1 MAEQQ
6 NSGGDSSMQNYNS
19 TKQNSYTKGL
29 NKDFNDS
36 FIPEGVWTNAINAV
50 TNSHLGDAGTI
61 GNEPSTL
68 FCTRTVLEVIG
79 LIRRDS
85 DTWFVFSTDDVS
97 SEIGIFTESTCTYEL
112 SVRNACLGFKRSHLI
127 TGVTQVNY
135 DCTYTVFFADGLN
148 PDRQFNPDKIP
159 WQIKM
164 YDLTNPECPIPIY
177 YEPKQLD
184 CNKLRLHYLVKPPC
198 YTLEKSNS
206 AGSLFNGS
214 YQATV
219 AYTINGLRVTDY
231 FTLSNTAAIWSHE
244 NTGGSLDL
252 VFTQLDTTF
261 EEYELTLIGTVN
273 SQTTAKK
280 IGNYST
286 TQNTVHIDNAND
298 THPTIPLS
306 DIPVTQAIY
315 DTSDKMF
322 SLNFYLLRSGVKT
335 KFDFNYQPIAN
346 QIVTKWVAVEYPAD
360 FYYIKGNNETGYMR
374 DEVYSFFIRWV
385 YNTGDKSAS
394 YHIPGRPALPSDVIP
409 VSNSDVLPYDID
421 PATNQ
426 APKWR
431 VYNTGSTLGG
441 GSSTLPNGG
450 KVTGAGY
457 MGYWESEEHYPVK
470 PNVYNSN
477 LQLGAPVPYPGTAPT
492 DYDLCGG
499 NIRHHK
505 FPDDSLVPLYN
516 DSNKTITLLGVKFEN
531 IMVPVDLA
539 GNPLRN
545 VVGYEILRGSREGN
559 KSIIAKGIINNM
571 WEFDI
576 PGQTGTKGLYQSYPY
591 NDLRPD
597 HFLRYQS
604 WFTPGQPNEHD
615 DTGNAMTVYKQN
627 YFTFHSPEFKFSSTY
642 LNPSE
647 IKLYGEYN
655 GDCYGNFDTPYGH
668 PREKIPS
675 QGAFIGCLL
684 VGLGLAIIAFTGEKD
699 RQAGNTATP
708 TSVTANNTIGAASTP
723 TGIAVANAAA
733 AMGATGWSA
742 GFKAGFTNGTDSGVN
757 FPTTST
763 KDTPMSVLSPV
774 GKSGDLFDQILGYAQ
789 KLSLIASTGGFFLA
803 QGFSTTM
810 KGFMEFIP
818 YVQYALQFNSH
829 AFYNVVK
836 KVNQGNT
843 RREVKSSRFVNSS
856 VQQFDITYVV
866 NNLYRPN
873 TAVINTINTFSNPST
888 TDNTRNTIYDLGM
901 WDRPTETIKTKAS
914 SYYAGLKLDY
924 KSQYGQL
931 NSIVQIPIGTCV
943 QPTKANLGTK
953 YNSQV
958 YFGGDVYINR
968 YTELN
973 KFPLFNNWMV
983 DFPDGT
989 EYNYKLHANLP
1000 YPRYYADFSAIDIN
1014 DIKITGFPKFNV
1026 SGSGFIGKVTGII
1039 NFFKDL
1045 VTKLGGFITNPV
1057 NAIGQLVSGPSFK
1070 YHMDRNPSDYNVS
1083 FSNILNS
1090 KFYIKNAYFYLF
1102 VNGVRDFY
1110 CESEINLADRDYG
1123 AQTYEQFYNPYGFT
1137 NLSQLFRSDIIKV
1150 PEFYK
1155 YDFSMSVS
1163 RSIASFASWGKMLP
1177 LGYDPA
1183 ISESCFSYYPT
1194 RLIYSLQQQYEQSR
1208 DNWRIFLS
1216 NNYKDFENVITNIK
1230 PINRTGAV
1238 ILFDDAVPTTIN
1250 GVDEL
1255 QTSTGN
1261 RITVGDA
1268 GLFNQSFQALTNSEL
1283 ELEYGSCQSTR
1294 SVINTTYGVF
1304 WMSQRNG
1311 KIMQLA
1317 GNQIVDIAMNGM
1329 RYWFAENLKYQ
1340 LLKYYPTY
1348 PFTDNPVKG
1357 VGCQVAYDNQY
1368 EILYFTKTDYRPIDS
1383 TTTIYDP
1390 ETEKFK
1396 VKSYSYKFTLSY
1408 GVNPNYDILN
1418 NTVFDGTING
1428 NPIALCQY
1436 TTAGGILEFVK
1447 CINDN
1452 LTSLPEID
1460 NVVYTIGATSFTF
1473 IIYPTD
1479 PKTPITFNL
1488 FYNQDVNAVP
1498 VDDVPVDVHEFEYKY
1513 IDPSDTEYFEDCSWT
1528 ISYDPKTKMW
1538 LSFHDWHPDLM
1549 FSSNDHFY
1557 SIKDNGFWKHNSV
1570 CNSYNVYYGKNYGW
1584 EVEFPMNTIVNVT
1597 TIKSIEYYMEAFKYN
1612 NNCVDRYHVLDGNFD
1627 QAMIYNTEQTSGL
1640 LNLHIKPKNNPVAL
1654 INYPKINADSIDIH
1668 VAKEENKYR
1677 FNQFWDV
1684 VSDRGEMDG
1693 KEFTIFETECNGYR
1707 KNLNAN
1713 AVNYSKSPLE
1723 RKKFRHYGNRL
1734 VLRKFDS
1741 QNLKMNLKIVAT
1753 KETLSPR

>member
-6 NSGGDSSMQNYNS
+6 NNDNSGLQNYNS

-36 FIPEGVWTNAINAV
+36 FVPEGVWTNAINAV

-85 DTWFVFSTDDVS
+85 DTWYVFSTDDVS
-97 SEIGIFTESTCTYEL
+97 SEIGLFTESKCTYERYVT
-112 SVRNACLGFKRSHLI
+112 SGCLGFKKSHLI
-127 TGVTQVNY
+127 TGVTQTNY

-148 PDRQFNPDKIP
+148 PDRFFNADKIP
-159 WQIKM
+159 WMIKY
-164 YDLTNPECPIPIY
+164 YDNTNPECPIPVY
-177 YEPKQLD
+177 YDPPQLNCD
-184 CNKLRLHYLVKPPC
+184 KLRLHYLVTPPC
-198 YTLEKSNS
+198 YRLEKSAS

-214 YQATV
+214 YQVVV

-231 FTLSNTAAIWSHE
+231 FSLSNTAAIWSHD

-252 VFTQLDTTF
+252 VFTQLDNTF
-261 EEYELTLIGTVN
+261 EEYEVTLISTVN
-273 SQTTAKK
+273 SQTLAKK

-286 TQNTVHIDNAND
+286 TQYTVHIDNAND

-306 DIPVTQAIY
+306 DIPVNQAVY

-322 SLNFYLLRSGVKT
+322 SLNYYLLRSGVKT
-335 KFDFNYQPIAN
+335 KFDFNYQPLAN
-346 QIVTKWVAVEYPAD
+346 QIVTKWVQVEYPAD
-360 FYYIKGNNETGYMR
+360 FYYIKGNNETGYLR

-394 YHIPGRPALPSDVIP
+394 YHIPGRPALPSDLILVGGQ
-409 VSNSDVLPYDID
+409 DVLPYDNNG
-421 PATNQ
+421 ATSAQ
-426 APKWR
+426 KWR
-431 VYNTGSTLGG
+431 VYNTASALSGSGN
-441 GSSTLPNGG
+441 LPQGG
-450 KVTGAGY
+450 KIINTGY

-477 LQLGAPVPYPGTAPT
+477 LGLGAQLPYPGTNIT
-492 DYDLCGG
+492 DYDLCGA

-505 FPDDSLVPLYN
+505 FPDDQLAPIYV
-516 DSNKTITLLGVKFEN
+516 DSNKTIQLLGVKFEN
-531 IMVPVDLA
+531 IMPPVDLA
-539 GNPLRN
+539 GKPLKN
-545 VVGYEILRGSREGN
+545 VIGYEILRGSREGN
-559 KSIIAKGIINNM
+559 KSIVAKGIINNM
-571 WEFDI
+571 YVFDLPNQ
-576 PGQTGTKGLYQSYPY
+576 PGQQGLYQNYPY

-597 HFLRYQS
+597 HFLFSQK
-604 WFTPGQPNEHD
+604 WFVPQQAGDFNN
-615 DTGNAMTVYKQN
+615 TGSPMDIYKKD
-627 YFTFHSPEFKFSSTY
+627 YFTFHSPEFKFSSSY

-647 IKLYGEYN
+647 IKLYKEYN
-655 GDCYGNFDTPYGH
+655 GTSFGNFEYPYGH

-675 QGAFIGCLL
+675 QGAFLGCLL
-684 VGLGLAIIAFTGEKD
+684 VGLGMAIIAFIGEKD

-708 TSVTANNTIGAASTP
+708 TAQTANNAIAAVSSP
-723 TGIAVANAAA
+723 AGPAVANAAA
-733 AMGATGWSA
+733 GMGAVAWRA
-742 GFKAGFTNGTDSGVN
+742 GAKFGMSSGFDSGVN

-763 KDTPMSVLSPV
+763 KDTPMSALSPT

-789 KLSLIASTGGFFLA
+789 KLSLIATTGGFFLA

-829 AFYNVVK
+829 VFYNTSK
-836 KVNQGNT
+836 IVNVGNT

-856 VQQFDITYVV
+856 VQQFDVKYLV

-873 TAVINTINTFSNPST
+873 TAVINTTNTFNNPST
-888 TDNTRNTIYDLGM
+888 VDDTRNTLYDLSM
-901 WDRPTETIKTKAS
+901 WNNPFDTIKKTS
-914 SYYAGLKLDY
+914 SCYYAGLKLDY

-931 NSIVQIPIGTCV
+931 NSIVQLPIGTCV
-943 QPTKANLGTK
+943 QPTKANLGAR
-953 YNSQV
+953 YNSPV

-983 DFPDGT
+983 DLPDGT
-989 EYNYKLHANLP
+989 EYNYKFHANVP
-1000 YPRYYADFSAIDIN
+1000 YPRYWANFSAIDIN
-1014 DIKITGFPKFNV
+1014 DIKITGFPSFNV
-1026 SGSGFIGKVTGII
+1026 SGSGFIGKLRGII
-1039 NFFKDL
+1039 RFFGDL
-1045 VTKLGGFITNPV
+1045 VTKLGQFATNPV
-1057 NAIGQLVSGPSFK
+1057 QAISNFVSGPSFK
-1070 YHMDRNPSDYNVS
+1070 YHMDRNPSDYTVN
-1083 FSNILNS
+1083 FKNILNS
-1090 KFYIKNAYFYLF
+1090 KFYINNAYFYLF

-1123 AQTYEQFYNPYGFT
+1123 AQPYEQYYNPYGFT
-1137 NLSQLFRSDIIKV
+1137 NLSALFRSDIIRV

-1163 RSIASFASWGKMLP
+1163 STVTSFASWGKMLP
-1177 LGYDPA
+1177 NGYDPA
-1183 ISESCFSYYPT
+1183 ISETCFSYYPT

-1238 ILFDDAVPTTIN
+1238 ILFDDAIPTTIN

-1261 RITVGDA
+1261 RITIGDA

-1317 GNQIVDIAMNGM
+1317 GNQIIDISMNGM
-1329 RYWFAENLKYQ
+1329 RFWFAENLKYQ
-1340 LLKYYPTY
+1340 LLKYYPNY

-1368 EILYFTKTDYRPIDS
+1368 EILYFNKTDYRPKFPLTTVFDEDS
-1383 TTTIYDP
+1383 G
-1390 ETEKFK
+1390 KFK
-1396 VKSYSYKFTLSY
+1396 VKSYSYKFKLTY
-1408 GVNPNYDILN
+1408 GINPDYDILN
-1418 NTVFDGTING
+1418 NTVLDGTING
-1428 NPIALCQY
+1428 NPFPLCQY
-1436 TTAGGILEFVK
+1436 TTSGGIVQFV
-1447 CINDN
+1447 NDIYDALN
-1452 LTSLPEID
+1452 SFPEID
-1460 NVVYTIGATSFTF
+1460 NVVYNIGNSAFTF
-1473 IIYPTD
+1473 TIYPTN
-1479 PKTPITFNL
+1479 TLLPIAFDL
-1488 FYNQDVNAVP
+1488 FYNQDASAIPPDDTP
-1498 VDDVPVDVHEFEYKY
+1498 VIVQEFEYKY
-1513 IDPSDTEYFEDCSWT
+1513 VDPSDAKYFDDCSWT
-1528 ISYDPKTKMW
+1528 ISYDPKIKMW

-1570 CNSYNVYYGKNYGW
+1570 CDSYNVYYDKNYGW
-1584 EVEFPMNTIVNVT
+1584 EVEFPMNTIVTVT

-1654 INYPKINADSIDIH
+1654 LNYPKINADSIDIH

-1713 AVNYSKSPLE
+1713 AVNYSKSPLQ

>member
-1 MAEQQ
+1 MAEKQND
-6 NSGGDSSMQNYNS
+6 NSGSMQNYNS

-50 TNSHLGDAGTI
+50 TASHLGESGTI
-61 GNEPSTL
+61 GNESSTL

-85 DTWFVFSTDDVS
+85 DTWYVFSTDDVS
-97 SEIGIFTESTCTYEL
+97 SEIGLFTESKCTYERY
-112 SVRNACLGFKRSHLI
+112 VTNGCLGFKKSNLI
-127 TGVTQVNY
+127 TGVTQANY
-135 DCTYTVFFADGLN
+135 DCTFTVFFADGLN
-148 PDRQFNPDKIP
+148 PDRAFNADKIP
-159 WQIKM
+159 WQIKT

-184 CNKLRLHYLVKPPC
+184 CNKLRLHYLVNTPC
-198 YTLEKSNS
+198 YSLEKSNS
-206 AGSLFNGS
+206 AGTLFNGS
-214 YQATV
+214 YQVAV
-219 AYTINGLRVTDY
+219 AYTINGLRVSNY
-231 FTLSNTAAIWSHE
+231 FNLSNTAAIWSHE
-244 NTGGSLDL
+244 NSGGSLDL
-252 VFTQLDTTF
+252 VFTQIDTTF
-261 EEYELTLIGTVN
+261 EEYEVALISTIK
-273 SQTTAKK
+273 SQTTVKK

-286 TQNTVHIDNAND
+286 TQTRVHIDNNND
-298 THPTIPLS
+298 ILPTVPLS
-306 DIPVTQAIY
+306 DIPINQAIY

-346 QIVTKWVAVEYPAD
+346 QIVTKWVQVEYPAN
-360 FYYIKGNNETGYMR
+360 YYQDGNNETGYLR

-394 YHIPGRPALPSDVIP
+394 YHIPGRPATVNDVIS
-409 VSNSDVLPYDID
+409 VGGQDVLPYDNNG
-421 PATNQ
+421 ATT

-431 VYNTGSTLGG
+431 VYNTARQLGG
-441 GSSTLPNGG
+441 SGTLPNGG
-450 KVTGAGY
+450 KIVNTGY

-470 PNVYNSN
+470 PAVYNSN
-477 LQLGAPVPYPGTAPT
+477 LGLGATVPYPGTAPS

-505 FPDDSLVPLYN
+505 FPDDVTASIYN
-516 DSNKTITLLGVKFEN
+516 DANKSIQLLGVKFEN

-539 GNPLRN
+539 GDPIKN

-559 KSIIAKGIINNM
+559 KSIVAKGIINNM
-571 WEFDI
+571 GEFEV
-576 PGQTGTKGLYQSYPY
+576 PNQTGVKALYQNYPY
-591 NDLRPD
+591 NSLQPD
-597 HFLRYQS
+597 YFLRKQA
-604 WFTPGQPNEHD
+604 WVTPYLPSDHNDYGEPMD
-615 DTGNAMTVYKQN
+615 VYKRD
-627 YFTFHSPEFKFSSTY
+627 YFTFHSPEFRFQSSY

-647 IKLYGEYN
+647 VKIYNEYV
-655 GDCYGNFDTPYGH
+655 GTSFGNFEYPYGH

-684 VGLGLAIIAFTGEKD
+684 VGLGLAIAAFTGDKD
-699 RQAGNTATP
+699 RENSNVGTPTALTATQTIAATVQPALGNTVAT
-708 TSVTANNTIGAASTP
+708 S
-723 TGIAVANAAA
+723 AAA
-733 AMGATGWSA
+733 LGAVGWGA
-742 GFKAGFTNGTDSGVN
+742 GVRIGTSSGSSVN
-757 FPTTST
+757 VAYPKTMT
-763 KDTPMSVLSPV
+763 KDSPLATLSPT
-774 GKSGDLFDQILGYAQ
+774 GKSGDLFDQILAYAQ

-810 KGFMEFIP
+810 KAFMEFIP

-829 AFYNVVK
+829 AFYNQTK
-836 KVNQGNT
+836 APKPNNT
-843 RREVKSSRFVNSS
+843 RREINSSRFVNST
-856 VQQFDITYVV
+856 VQQFNVTYAV
-866 NNLYRPN
+866 NNLYRPS
-873 TAVINTINTFSNPST
+873 TAVINTINTIADPST
-888 TDNTRNTIYDLGM
+888 IDSSRRTVNQLGIWDNPTKTVSNT
-901 WDRPTETIKTKAS
+901 TS
-914 SYYAGLKLDY
+914 CYYAGLKLDY

-931 NSIVQIPIGTCV
+931 NSIVQIPIGTCT
-943 QPTKANLGTK
+943 QTTKPNLGTK

-973 KFPLFNNWMV
+973 KFPLFTNWMV

-989 EYNYKLHANLP
+989 EYNYKFHANIP
-1000 YPRYYADFSAIDIN
+1000 YPRYYANFSPIDIN
-1014 DIKITGFPKFNV
+1014 QIKITAFPKFNV
-1026 SGSGFIGKVTGII
+1026 QGGNLIAKVKGII
-1039 NFFKDL
+1039 RFFRDL
-1045 VTKLGGFITNPV
+1045 VVRLGQFAYDPI
-1057 NAIGQLVSGPSFK
+1057 NALGNIAAGPSLL
-1070 YHMDRNPSDYNVS
+1070 YHMDRSPSSYTVN

-1090 KFYIKNAYFYLF
+1090 KFYIKDAYFYLF

-1110 CESEINLADRDYG
+1110 CESEVNLADRDYG
-1123 AQTYEQFYNPYGFT
+1123 TQGYEQFYNPTGFT
-1137 NLSQLFRSDIIKV
+1137 NLSELFRSDIIKV
-1150 PEFYK
+1150 PEFFK
-1155 YDFSMSVS
+1155 YDFSMSVA
-1163 RSIASFASWGKMLP
+1163 RTVTSFASWGKMLP
-1177 LGYDPA
+1177 IGYDPA

-1194 RLIYSLQQQYEQSR
+1194 RMVYSLQQQYEQSR

-1216 NNYKDFENVITNIK
+1216 NNYKDFENVVTSVK

-1268 GLFNQSFQALTNSEL
+1268 GLFNQSFQALTNSDL
-1283 ELEYGSCQSTR
+1283 ELEYASCQSTR

-1317 GNQIVDIAMNGM
+1317 GNQIVDISMNGM
-1329 RYWFAENLKYQ
+1329 RYWFIENLKYQ
-1340 LLKYYPTY
+1340 LLKYYPNY
-1348 PFTDNPVKG
+1348 PYTDNPVKG
-1357 VGCQVAYDNQY
+1357 IGCQVAYDNQY
-1368 EILYFTKTDYRPIDS
+1368 ELLYFSKTDYRPKDFTN
-1383 TTTIYDP
+1383 TTFD
-1390 ETEKFK
+1390 EESGKFK
-1396 VKSYSYKFTLSY
+1396 VKSYSYNFTLTY
-1408 GVNPNYDILN
+1408 GTNPSYDILN

-1428 NPIALCQY
+1428 VQISPCQY
-1436 TTAGGILEFVK
+1436 TTAAGILNFVK
-1447 CINDN
+1447 CINDI
-1452 LTSLPEID
+1452 LVARPEIE

-1473 IIYPTD
+1473 KIYLKNPLV
-1479 PKTPITFNL
+1479 PVVFEL
-1488 FYNQDVNAVP
+1488 FYNQDASAIP
-1498 VDDVPVDVHEFEYKY
+1498 PDDTPIDVEELQYKY
-1513 IDPSDTEYFEDCSWT
+1513 IDPSDSEYFEDCSWT
-1528 ISYDPKTKMW
+1528 ISYDPKSKMW

-1549 FSSNDHFY
+1549 FSSNDHIY
-1557 SIKDNGFWKHNSV
+1557 SIKDNGFWKHNV
-1570 CNSYNVYYGKNYGW
+1570 LCDSYNVYYGKNYGW
-1584 EVEFPMNTIVNVT
+1584 EVEFPVNTIVTIT
-1597 TIKSIEYYMEAFKYN
+1597 TIKSIEYYMEVFKYN
-1612 NNCVDRYHVLDGNFD
+1612 NNCHDGYHVLDGNFD

-1684 VSDRGEMDG
+1684 VSDRGEMSG

-1713 AVNYSKSPLE
+1713 AVNYSKSPLQ

-1734 VLRKFDS
+1734 ILRKFDS
-1741 QNLKMNLKIVAT
+1741 QDLKMNLKIVAT

>member
-6 NSGGDSSMQNYNS
+6 NSGGGSNMQNYNS

-29 NKDFNDS
+29 SKDFNDS

-50 TNSHLGDAGTI
+50 TSSHSGDAGTI

-79 LIRRDS
+79 LVRRDS

-97 SEIGIFTESTCTYEL
+97 SEIGIFTESTCAYEIA
-112 SVRNACLGFKRSHLI
+112 VNNGCLGFKKSNLI
-127 TGVTQVNY
+127 TGVTQTNY

-148 PDRQFNPDKIP
+148 PDRAFNPDKTP

-184 CNKLRLHYLVKPPC
+184 CNKLRLHYLVNTPC
-198 YTLEKSNS
+198 YSLENSNS

-214 YQATV
+214 YQVAV
-219 AYTINGLRVTDY
+219 AYTINGLRVSNY
-231 FTLSNTAAIWSHE
+231 FNLSNTAAIWSHE

-252 VFTQLDTTF
+252 VFTQIDTTF
-261 EEYELTLIGTVN
+261 EEYEVALISTVN
-273 SQTTAKK
+273 SQTMVKK

-286 TQNTVHIDNAND
+286 TQTRVHIDIAND
-298 THPTIPLS
+298 TFATIPLS
-306 DIPVTQAIY
+306 DIPVNQAIY
-315 DTSDKMF
+315 DTSDKIF

-335 KFDFNYQPIAN
+335 KFDFNYQPLAN
-346 QIVTKWVAVEYPAD
+346 QIVTKWVQVEYPAN
-360 FYYIKGNNETGYMR
+360 YYALGNNQTGYMR

-394 YHIPGRPALPSDVIP
+394 YHIPGRPALANDLILVGGQ
-409 VSNSDVLPYDID
+409 DVLPYDNSGN
-421 PATNQ
+421 TT

-431 VYNTGSTLGG
+431 VYNTAKAIG
-441 GSSTLPNGG
+441 GSGTLPNGG
-450 KVTGAGY
+450 VIKNTGY

-470 PNVYNSN
+470 PSVYNSN
-477 LQLGAPVPYPGTAPT
+477 LGLGATVPYPGTAPT

-505 FPDDSLVPLYN
+505 FPDDGTAPIYD
-516 DSNKTITLLGVKFEN
+516 DSTKGIQLLGVKFEN

-539 GNPLRN
+539 GKPIKNI
-545 VVGYEILRGSREGN
+545 VGYEILRGSREGN
-559 KSIIAKGIINNM
+559 RSIIAKGVINNM

-576 PGQTGTKGLYQSYPY
+576 PDQTGAKGLYQNYPF
-591 NDLRPD
+591 NCLQPD
-597 HFLRYQS
+597 YFLRKDAWY
-604 WFTPGQPNEHD
+604 TPYKPSDHEDSSNP
-615 DTGNAMTVYKQN
+615 MTIYKKD
-627 YFTFHSPEFKFSSTY
+627 YFSFHTPEFKFTSTY

-647 IKLYGEYN
+647 IKVYNEYIGTSN
-655 GDCYGNFDTPYGH
+655 GNFAFPYGH
-668 PREKIPS
+668 PEEKIPS

-684 VGLGLAIIAFTGEKD
+684 VGLGMAIAAFTGDKSRENSNIGSATT
-699 RQAGNTATP
+699 QTSTQVIGALVQPAIGNTVSTNA
-708 TSVTANNTIGAASTP
+708 SVLGA
-723 TGIAVANAAA
+723 V
-733 AMGATGWSA
+733 GWSA
-742 GFKAGFTNGTDSGVN
+742 GNQIGVSTGTSVGVTYPKTMTVDSALSN
-757 FPTTST
+757 
-763 KDTPMSVLSPV
+763 LSPT
-774 GKSGDLFDQILGYAQ
+774 GKSGDLFDQILSYAQ

-810 KGFMEFIP
+810 KAFMEFIP
-818 YVQYALQFNSH
+818 FVQYALQFNSH
-829 AFYNVVK
+829 AFYNRTK
-836 KVNQGNT
+836 TPKANNT
-843 RREVKSSRFVNSS
+843 RRQIKSSRFVSS
-856 VQQFDITYVV
+856 SIQQFNTNYIV

-873 TAVINTINTFSNPST
+873 TAVINTINTIADPST
-888 TDNTRNTIYDLGM
+888 IDVSRRTVNQLGI
-901 WDRPTETIKTKAS
+901 WDDPTKRQSTQTS
-914 SYYAGLKLDY
+914 CYYAGLKLDY

-931 NSIVQIPIGTCV
+931 NSIVQIPIGTCT
-943 QPTKANLGTK
+943 QLTKPNLGTK

-968 YTELN
+968 FTELN
-973 KFPLFNNWMV
+973 KFPLFTNWMV

-1000 YPRYYADFSAIDIN
+1000 YPRYYANFSEIDIN
-1014 DIKITGFPKFNV
+1014 QIKITAFPKFNV
-1026 SGSGFIGKVTGII
+1026 QGGNIINKVKGII

-1045 VTKLGGFITNPV
+1045 VVNLGQFAYDPI
-1057 NAIGQLVSGPSFK
+1057 NALGNVAAGPSLL
-1070 YHMDRNPSDYNVS
+1070 YHMDRDPNSYSVN

-1090 KFYIKNAYFYLF
+1090 KFYIRDAYFYLF

-1123 AQTYEQFYNPYGFT
+1123 TQTYEQFYNPYGFT
-1137 NLSQLFRSDIIKV
+1137 NLSELFRSDLIKT

-1155 YDFSMSVS
+1155 YDFSMSVA
-1163 RSIASFASWGKMLP
+1163 RSVTSFASWGKMLP
-1177 LGYDPA
+1177 IGYDPA

-1194 RLIYSLQQQYEQSR
+1194 RMVYSLQQQYEQSR
-1208 DNWRIFLS
+1208 DNWRIFLA
-1216 NNYKDFENVITNIK
+1216 NNYKDFENVVTSVK

-1268 GLFNQSFQALTNSEL
+1268 GLFNQSFQALTNSDL
-1283 ELEYGSCQSTR
+1283 ELEYGSCQSSR

-1317 GNQIVDIAMNGM
+1317 GNQIVDISMNGM
-1329 RYWFAENLKYQ
+1329 RHWFAENLVYQ

-1368 EILYFTKTDYRPIDS
+1368 ELLYFTKTDYRPIDPI
-1383 TTTIYDP
+1383 TTVYDP
-1390 ETEKFK
+1390 EAEKFK

-1428 NPIALCQY
+1428 VQVSLCQY
-1436 TTAGGILEFVK
+1436 TTAVGIVDFVK

-1452 LTSLPEID
+1452 LTSVPEIGD
-1460 NVVYTIGATSFTF
+1460 VVYTIGATSFTF
-1473 IIYPTD
+1473 TIYPKN
-1479 PKTPITFNL
+1479 PNTPIVFDL
-1488 FYNQDVNAVP
+1488 FYNQDPAAIPPADEPIIVE
-1498 VDDVPVDVHEFEYKY
+1498 EFEYKY
-1513 IDPSDTEYFEDCSWT
+1513 IDPSDSEYFEDCSWT
-1528 ISYDPKTKMW
+1528 ISYDPRTKMW

-1557 SIKDNGFWKHNSV
+1557 SIKDNGFWKHNTI
-1570 CNSYNVYYGKNYGW
+1570 CDSYNVYYDKNHGW
-1584 EVEFPMNTIVNVT
+1584 EVEFPINTIVNVT
-1597 TIKSIEYYMEAFKYN
+1597 TIKSIEYYMEVFSYN

-1654 INYPKINADSIDIH
+1654 LNYPKINADSIDIH

-1684 VSDRGEMDG
+1684 VADRGEMSG